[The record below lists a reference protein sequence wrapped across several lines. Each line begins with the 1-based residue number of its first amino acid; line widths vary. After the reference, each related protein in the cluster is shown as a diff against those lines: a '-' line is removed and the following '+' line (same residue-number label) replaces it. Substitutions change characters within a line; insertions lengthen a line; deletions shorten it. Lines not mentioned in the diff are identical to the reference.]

1 MSEENTG
8 SPFKGLRTI
17 IYGVNDIE
25 KAKFW
30 YESALQ
36 LRPYFDKPFYVGFE
50 VGGTELGLDPNA
62 TPIGTISAGVV
73 AYWEVVDI
81 ENEYERLV
89 SIGAKEHEKPH
100 DVGSGMQTAIIVD
113 PFGNLFGMYCK
124 SDKPKHEATQEVTS
138 QQK

>member
-1 MSEENTG
+1 MSDG
-8 SPFKGLRTI
+8 SASPFKGLRTV

-25 KAKFW
+25 RAKFW

-50 VGGTELGLDPNA
+50 IGGTELGLDPNA
-62 TPIGTISAGVV
+62 TPIGVLSAGVI
-73 AYWEVVDI
+73 AYWEVVEI
-81 ENEYERLV
+81 ENEFERLT

-100 DVGSGMQTAIIVD
+100 DVGGGMKTAIIVD

-124 SDKPKHEATQEVTS
+124 TDVKVEEAKPQEPTS
-138 QQK
+138 SQ